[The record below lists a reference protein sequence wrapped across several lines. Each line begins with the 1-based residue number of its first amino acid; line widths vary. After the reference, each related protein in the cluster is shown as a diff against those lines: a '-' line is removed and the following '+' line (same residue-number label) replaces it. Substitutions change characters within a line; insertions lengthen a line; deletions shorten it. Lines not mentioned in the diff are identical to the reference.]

1 MSTSRRRIA
10 RVLRHGFAARCPAC
24 GRGRVFA
31 HGVETEAACGVCGW
45 RFERCPGH
53 WVGGNEINVLATF
66 PAGIAA
72 YAVAVLAFGAGALA
86 LGLATAATVAFSLAF
101 YRSSRGLY
109 FALDYL
115 IDPSADPAPPP
126 SAEHD
131 DDDDDGGG
139 RGGRDGPRRGP
150 RERPD
155 ADHRCGAA
163 PAPASAASAASPAGP
178 RASESFK
185 PRRAPPYPPPAPVSP

>member
-1 MSTSRRRIA
+1 MSTSRPRVV
-10 RVLRHGFAARCPAC
+10 RVLRHGLAARCPAC

-31 HGVETEAACGVCGW
+31 RGVETEAACGVCGW

-72 YAVAVLAFGAGALA
+72 YAVAVLAFGAGTASLVF
-86 LGLATAATVAFSLAF
+86 ATAATVAFSLAF

-115 IDPSADPAPPP
+115 IDPVADAAPP
-126 SAEHD
+126 SAD
-131 DDDDDGGG
+131 
-139 RGGRDGPRRGP
+139 RGDRRDGP

-163 PAPASAASAASPAGP
+163 PAPTASAAPPATPRGP
-178 RASESFK
+178 ESFK

>member
-1 MSTSRRRIA
+1 MSTFRPRA
-10 RVLRHGFAARCPAC
+10 LEVLRRGLAARCPAC
-24 GRGRVFA
+24 GRGHIFA
-31 HGVETEAACGVCGW
+31 RGVETRAGCGVCGW

-53 WVGGNEINVLATF
+53 WVGGNEINLLATF

-72 YAVAVLAFGAGALA
+72 YGVVVLAFGAGATSLV
-86 LGLATAATVAFSLAF
+86 LATAATVAFSLAF

-109 FALDYL
+109 FAMDYL
-115 IDPSADPAPPP
+115 IDPTADAPPSP
-126 SAEHD
+126 SD
-131 DDDDDGGG
+131 

-163 PAPASAASAASPAGP
+163 PAPDASAEPVGSPAS
-178 RASESFK
+178 SES
-185 PRRAPPYPPPAPVSP
+185 PRGSESIDPHRAPPYPPAAPASP